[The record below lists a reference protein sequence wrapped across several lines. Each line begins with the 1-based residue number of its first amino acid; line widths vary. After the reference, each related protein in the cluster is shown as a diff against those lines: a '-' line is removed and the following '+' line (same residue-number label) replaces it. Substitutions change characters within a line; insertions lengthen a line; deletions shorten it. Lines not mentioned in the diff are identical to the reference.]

1 VNILKKVCFENGRAI
16 IKEVQKR
23 KTLKQ
28 FHKIFADSSKGHKT
42 RMAALNAET
51 RLESDIVRKIYTF
64 MKAADPNPDNV
75 ENILRAVKVL
85 FDRQTISDEYG
96 I

>member
-1 VNILKKVCFENGRAI
+1 MKGMCFERGRVVI
-16 IKEVQKR
+16 REIKPE

-28 FHKIFADSSKGHKT
+28 LHKVFADGSKSPEE
-42 RMAALNAET
+42 RMEAFNAET
-51 RLESDIVRKIYTF
+51 HRESDLVREIYAH
-64 MKAADPNPDNV
+64 MKKAAPNPDNV

-85 FDRQTISDEYG
+85 FDRKAVFDEYG